1 LMANVAHSGK
11 QAKQKVAVTEFVPA
25 QQKVMLI
32 AQDLPA
38 SKNVKIHRA
47 QIHFLERSGNVV
59 VKNQ

>member
-1 LMANVAHSGK
+1 MASVAHSDK

-25 QQKVMLI
+25 QQKVMHT
-32 AQDLPA
+32 AQDQPA

-47 QIHFLERSGNVV
+47 QIHFPERSGNVA